1 MVHNVFSHE
10 VENFDSWYEGFKG
23 GEATRNKHGI
33 RINGVYRGHDN
44 PNHVT
49 IHSEAD
55 DHSNYDNMMADP
67 EFLQGMKNAG
77 VKGQPQMHK
86 MTKVQ

>member
-1 MVHNVFSHE
+1 MVHNVLQHE
-10 VENFDSWYEGFKG
+10 VENFDSWYTAFKG
-23 GEATRNKHGI
+23 GEAKRNQHGI

-49 IHSEAD
+49 IHTEAD
-55 DHSNYDNMMADP
+55 DHSAYDNLMADS
-67 EFLQGMKNAG
+67 EFLQSMKTGG

-86 MTKVQ
+86 MSRVQ